1 MTVRL
6 TINEKTIEAQKGQ
19 TVLEAARQNGII
31 IPTLCYHKS
40 LSPVGSCRLCVVE
53 VEGWGRE
60 AASCTLEVSDGMTVF
75 TETPALAKSRRK
87 VLELLLYHFHDAGY
101 ASSDR
106 HETEFMHWVNYYG
119 AKSPVGFE
127 PRVPY
132 ALDSDPN
139 PFVWVDRNKCIL
151 CTRCV
156 RACAEVQGRSVWGIG
171 ERGAK
176 ARLIAGA
183 DTTLLNA
190 RCESCGACVSV
201 CPTGALD
208 DKMSVGLGKPDKI
221 VTTTCS
227 YCGVGCSYDLNIKD
241 NRIIRVTSNPNAP
254 VNGLHLCVKGRYGYD
269 YVHHPER
276 LTQPRVRRYL
286 LDGKTRSPGADR
298 GEWVEVDWETAL
310 GVVAK
315 KFVQIKKESG
325 PDAIGVLTSAK
336 CTNEE
341 NYLMQKFARQI
352 IGTHN
357 IDHCARL

>member
-1 MTVRL
+1 M
-6 TINEKTIEAQKGQ
+6 A
-19 TVLEAARQNGII
+19 
-31 IPTLCYHKS
+31 
-40 LSPVGSCRLCVVE
+40 
-53 VEGWGRE
+53 
-60 AASCTLEVSDGMTVF
+60 VF

-87 VLELLLYHFHDAGY
+87 VLELLLYHYHDGGY
-101 ASSDR
+101 ASRDR
-106 HETEFMHWVNYYG
+106 HEIEFMHWVNTYQ
-119 AKSPVGFE
+119 AKLPEAFE
-127 PRVPY
+127 PQVRY
-132 ALDSDPN
+132 APDSDPN

-156 RACAEVQGRSVWGIG
+156 RACAEVQGRSVWGIA

-176 ARLIAGA
+176 ARLTAGA

-208 DKMSVGLGKPDKI
+208 DKMSVGLGKPDKM

-241 NRIIRVTSNPNAP
+241 NRIIRVTSNPNAA

-276 LTQPRVRRYL
+276 LTQPKVRQYL
-286 LDGKTRSPGADR
+286 LEGGTRSPGADR

-310 GVVAK
+310 GLVAK
-315 KFVQIKKESG
+315 KFVQIKNESG
-325 PDAIGVLTSAK
+325 PDTIGVLTSAK

-341 NYLMQKFARQI
+341 NYLMQKFARQV

-357 IDHCARL
+357 VDHCARL